1 MAQRLKVDLSEHVV
15 PLSSLFSFLRLP
27 SFGAPFPHSAPTQ
40 AALADAVHDCCLI
53 FLSDLRCHGRQAG
66 AKPG

>member
-27 SFGAPFPHSAPTQ
+27 SFGAPFPRSAPTQ